1 MRKVIICVLAVLML
15 TGCAKVTRRE
25 YHAEPVT
32 VLSVDYTAAH
42 TKLMYSGKILLT
54 VHCPEDYDA
63 IVLWQGKQVDIDTAA
78 AYELCKDKL
87 GSEVWA
93 VVETRIYDND
103 KQKQKLLEV
112 FETKETAER
121 ACKAYMEGE

>member
-1 MRKVIICVLAVLML
+1 MRKVIICVLAVLIL

-32 VLSVDYTAAH
+32 VLSVDYTAAYQ
-42 TKLMYSGKILLT
+42 TISTDGKDIYT
-54 VHCPEDYDA
+54 VNHPEDYDA
-63 IVLWQGKQVDIDTAA
+63 IVIWQGKQVDIDTAA
-78 AYELCKDKL
+78 AYVICKYKL

-121 ACKAYMEGE
+121 VCKAYMEGE